1 MTLPQFNAKASLGP
15 VAGFYSVLSNS
26 TGNAVL
32 PMLAKQCTNCE
43 VVGRFPGIGGA
54 GFRSCC
60 QPVLSCVPAPCHVVE
75 NCWIE
80 SCLPQP
86 IGSFP

>member
-1 MTLPQFNAKASLGP
+1 MSLPQFNAETSLGP
-15 VAGFYSVLSNS
+15 VARFYSVVTRS

-32 PMLAKQCTNCE
+32 PMMGTQCTNCE
-43 VVGRFPGIGGA
+43 VVGRFPGIVGA

-60 QPVLSCVPAPCHVVE
+60 QQTVSCVPAPCHVVE

-80 SCLPQP
+80 SCIPESA
-86 IGSFP
+86 GSLA